1 MTDANRKQD
10 ELMNVMQDSE
20 KLELLYD
27 LWQIVRHTPTRAAE
41 ILIEFKDT
49 QASMRNMIADLQ
61 ETLARFDVLRERLPD
76 LKEVSQVLKDTT
88 RDLAGT
94 DEKALNRLSRIIEA
108 ADQVRKL
115 KQSGALDLLKGLQS

>member
-1 MTDANRKQD
+1 MNKQD
-10 ELMNVMQDSE
+10 ELLEVMQDPD
-20 KLELLYD
+20 KLNLLYD
-27 LWQIVRHTPTRAAE
+27 LWRIVRHTPTRAAE
-41 ILIEFKDT
+41 ILVEFKDT
-49 QASMRNMIADLQ
+49 QAAMRNMIADLQ
-61 ETLARFDVLRERLPD
+61 ETLARFDTLRQRLPD
-76 LKEVSQVLKDTT
+76 IREVSETLKNTT